1 MRAIIYRLKNTRE
14 VLQPLRKQ
22 SDLFTKIVYG
32 MIVVAKLS
40 LFIVWLMAFV
50 VTCLVIGLTFPVLVL
65 FDKFQMLF
73 KEVSL

>member
-1 MRAIIYRLKNTRE
+1 
-14 VLQPLRKQ
+14 
-22 SDLFTKIVYG
+22 
-32 MIVVAKLS
+32 MIVVAKLT

-50 VTCLVIGLTFPVLVL
+50 VTCLVIGITFPVIVL

>member
-1 MRAIIYRLKNTRE
+1 LRAVIYRLKNTRE
-14 VLQPLRKQ
+14 VLQPLPKQ

-65 FDKFQMLF
+65 FDKFQVLF

>member
-1 MRAIIYRLKNTRE
+1 M
-14 VLQPLRKQ
+14 QPLRKQ